1 MSYNNVND
9 YNKIDKCALSKYRNG
24 NNKKNKKITIIPTL
38 KIKIKNKTLPSKIWY
53 KSTHLL
59 YKNHEFRIRPFP

>member
-1 MSYNNVND
+1 MLMIIIKLTNVH
-9 YNKIDKCALSKYRNG
+9 YLSTAMAIIKKI
-24 NNKKNKKITIIPTL
+24 KKITIIPTL